1 MGAKITVKEYTQL
14 EGHKQ
19 GVYALLNLRGSA
31 VIVSAGGDGAVV
43 KWDLGATDLLGLIE
57 GTAGFPEDGGK
68 LRMNPEPTVAGVLF
82 AQLPEPVFCMME
94 GLDGAIWAGTQG
106 GLIFKLVLGEAPR
119 MLKLGT
125 SAVFFI
131 SRWMDG
137 RIAVGLGSG
146 ELVFLDDEMLLLD
159 RKALGE
165 KSLRCCLGDR
175 GLIGG
180 SDGLIWR
187 LDAQG
192 GVLSF
197 WKANSP
203 SVFCLAEDS
212 LGNVVTGGRDA
223 LLIWMGEEGVVSQ
236 EVKAHLFTIHALS
249 GTDLGWLASGSMDK
263 TVKIWDRNSGEL
275 LKVVDREKYPS
286 RGHSHSVNALCWID
300 PAQPGARPTTDDHAG
315 RRRLLA
321 SAGDDKIIRVWDV
334 SI

>member
-19 GVYALLNLRGSA
+19 GVYALLNLRGSS

-43 KWDLGATDLLGLIE
+43 KWDLDENG
-57 GTAGFPEDGGK
+57 PV
-68 LRMNPEPTVAGVLF
+68 RMNPEPSVAGVLF
-82 AQLPEPVFCMME
+82 AQLPEPVFCLME
-94 GLDGAIWAGTQG
+94 GLDGVIWAGTQG
-106 GLIFKLVLGEAPR
+106 GLVFKLVSGEAPR
-119 MLKLGT
+119 MIKLGT
-125 SAVFFI
+125 SSVFFI

-146 ELVFLDDEMLLLD
+146 ELVFLDDELQLLD
-159 RKALGE
+159 RVSLGK

-192 GVLSF
+192 RVLSF

-212 LGNVVTGGRDA
+212 QGDIVSGGRDA
-223 LLIWMGEEGVVSQ
+223 LLMWMGEDGGLKQ
-236 EVKAHLFTIHALS
+236 EVKAHLFTIHALAGS
-249 GTDLGWLASGSMDK
+249 ELGWLASGSMDK
-263 TVKIWDRNSGEL
+263 TVKVWDRNNGAL
-275 LKVVDREKYPS
+275 LKVIDREKYPS
-286 RGHSHSVNALCWID
+286 RGHSHSVNALCWV
-300 PAQPGARPTTDDHAG
+300 G
-315 RRRLLA
+315 RLLA
-321 SAGDDKIIRVWDV
+321 SAGDDKIIRIWEV
-334 SI
+334 SV

>member
-1 MGAKITVKEYTQL
+1 M
-14 EGHKQ
+14 
-19 GVYALLNLRGSA
+19 
-31 VIVSAGGDGAVV
+31 
-43 KWDLGATDLLGLIE
+43 
-57 GTAGFPEDGGK
+57 
-68 LRMNPEPTVAGVLF
+68 AGVLF

-146 ELVFLDDEMLLLD
+146 ELVFLDDELQLLD
-159 RKALGE
+159 RVSLGK

-192 GVLSF
+192 NILAG
-197 WKANSP
+197 WEANSP

-212 LGNVVTGGRDA
+212 QGDIVSGGRDA
-223 LLIWMGEEGVVSQ
+223 LLMWMGEDGGLKQ
-236 EVKAHLFTIHALS
+236 EVKAHLFTIHTLAGS
-249 GTDLGWLASGSMDK
+249 DLGWLATGSMDK
-263 TVKIWDRNSGEL
+263 TVKVWDRNSGAL
-275 LKVVDREKYPS
+275 LKVIDREKYPS
-286 RGHSHSVNALCWID
+286 RGHSHSVNALCWV
-300 PAQPGARPTTDDHAG
+300 G
-315 RRRLLA
+315 RLLA
-321 SAGDDKIIRVWDV
+321 SAGDDKIIRIWEV
-334 SI
+334 SV

>member
-19 GVYALLNLRGSA
+19 GVYALLNLRGSS

-43 KWDLGATDLLGLIE
+43 KWDLDENG
-57 GTAGFPEDGGK
+57 PV
-68 LRMNPEPTVAGVLF
+68 RMNPEPSVAGVLF
-82 AQLPEPVFCMME
+82 AQLPEPVFCLME
-94 GLDGAIWAGTQG
+94 GLEGVIWAGTQG
-106 GLIFKLVLGEAPR
+106 GLVFKLVSGEAPR
-119 MLKLGT
+119 MIKLGT
-125 SAVFFI
+125 SSVFFI

-146 ELVFLDDEMLLLD
+146 ELVFLDDELQLLD
-159 RKALGE
+159 RVSLGK

-192 GVLSF
+192 RVLSF

-212 LGNVVTGGRDA
+212 QGDIVSGGRDA
-223 LLIWMGEEGVVSQ
+223 LLMWMGEDGGLQQ
-236 EVKAHLFTIHALS
+236 EIKAHLFTIHALAGS
-249 GTDLGWLASGSMDK
+249 ELGWLASGSMDK
-263 TVKIWDRNSGEL
+263 TVKVWDRNNGAL
-275 LKVVDREKYPS
+275 LKVIDREKYPS
-286 RGHSHSVNALCWID
+286 RGHSHSVNALCWV
-300 PAQPGARPTTDDHAG
+300 G
-315 RRRLLA
+315 RLLA
-321 SAGDDKIIRVWDV
+321 SAGDDKIIRIWEV
-334 SI
+334 SF

>member
-19 GVYALLNLRGSA
+19 GVYALLNLRGSS

-43 KWDLGATDLLGLIE
+43 KWDLDENG
-57 GTAGFPEDGGK
+57 PV
-68 LRMNPEPTVAGVLF
+68 RMNPEPSVAGVLF
-82 AQLPEPVFCMME
+82 AQLPEPVFCLME
-94 GLDGAIWAGTQG
+94 GLDGVIWAGTQG
-106 GLIFKLVLGEAPR
+106 GLVFKLVSGEAPR
-119 MLKLGT
+119 MIKLGT
-125 SAVFFI
+125 SSVFFI

-146 ELVFLDDEMLLLD
+146 ELVFLDDELQLLD
-159 RKALGE
+159 RVSLGK

-192 GVLSF
+192 RVLSF

-212 LGNVVTGGRDA
+212 QGDIVSGGRDA
-223 LLIWMGEEGVVSQ
+223 LLMWMVEDGGLKQ
-236 EVKAHLFTIHALS
+236 EVKAHLFTIHALAGS
-249 GTDLGWLASGSMDK
+249 ELGWLASGSMDK
-263 TVKIWDRNSGEL
+263 TVKVWDRNNGAL
-275 LKVVDREKYPS
+275 LKVIDREKYPS
-286 RGHSHSVNALCWID
+286 RGHSHSVNALCWV
-300 PAQPGARPTTDDHAG
+300 G
-315 RRRLLA
+315 RLLA
-321 SAGDDKIIRVWDV
+321 SAGDDKIIRIWEV
-334 SI
+334 SV